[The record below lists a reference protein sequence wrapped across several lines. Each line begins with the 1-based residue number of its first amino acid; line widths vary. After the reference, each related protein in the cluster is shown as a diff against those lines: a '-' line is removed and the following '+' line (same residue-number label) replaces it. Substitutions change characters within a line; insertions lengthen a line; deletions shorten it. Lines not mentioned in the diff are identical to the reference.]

1 MLLCC
6 CDHVATKQLNESR
19 VYLASQSDDIEHY
32 NREGV
37 KERRGLDLS
46 VRKAIKVTLYA
57 SQEADDNT
65 CVWWFE

>member
-6 CDHVATKQLNESR
+6 RDHVATKKKLKESG

-37 KERRGLDLS
+37 KERGGLDLS
-46 VRKAIKVTLYA
+46 VRKAVKVTLYA
-57 SQEADDNT
+57 SQEADA
-65 CVWWFE
+65 